1 MAERRRDRLQPPL
14 APIRPAYR
22 PLVLRL
28 VHALL
33 PLVLRWRLVH
43 WLPAG
48 ITHLELHNGAPL
60 VTLLEQFRQGRCRLL
75 LAFRHSAVDD
85 PLSGLWLLARGL
97 PPALRPQPVHFLY
110 DRGMPL
116 WAGRFLGWLLSS
128 LGGVSLRRG
137 RQPDWSALRQ
147 ARELM
152 RNGPFPF
159 AVAPEGAT
167 NGLGDCLGP
176 LEPGSARLALWC
188 RDDLRRAGRSEAVW
202 IVPIGIHY
210 RYPDAPWPR
219 LERLLGRLE
228 AQMGLAP
235 LAAPAG
241 PAAQATPERCRQR
254 LLRLGEQLL
263 VALEAFYGRFGDSG
277 GAGGGAS
284 GETSDEASDERT
296 SCDGRIDA
304 LRERVLR
311 LAEIRLGVRAAGTA
325 ADRCRR
331 LEEVAWQWIHRE
343 DLPPRHRLAPLQ
355 RGLAD
360 QAAAEAAL
368 ALRHM
373 RLVET
378 FVAVSAGYLDAPSF
392 ERCADVALLLHDGL
406 ARLGGGAL
414 PARPRLGRR
423 HARLQV
429 AEPIAVPAEPGG
441 RGQLDTLNAL
451 LEERLRGCLP

>member
-1 MAERRRDRLQPPL
+1 
-14 APIRPAYR
+14 
-22 PLVLRL
+22 
-28 VHALL
+28 
-33 PLVLRWRLVH
+33 
-43 WLPAG
+43 
-48 ITHLELHNGAPL
+48 
-60 VTLLEQFRQGRCRLL
+60 
-75 LAFRHSAVDD
+75 
-85 PLSGLWLLARGL
+85 
-97 PPALRPQPVHFLY
+97 
-110 DRGMPL
+110 
-116 WAGRFLGWLLSS
+116 
-128 LGGVSLRRG
+128 
-137 RQPDWSALRQ
+137 
-147 ARELM
+147 
-152 RNGPFPF
+152 
-159 AVAPEGAT
+159 
-167 NGLGDCLGP
+167 
-176 LEPGSARLALWC
+176 
-188 RDDLRRAGRSEAVW
+188 
-202 IVPIGIHY
+202 
-210 RYPDAPWPR
+210 
-219 LERLLGRLE
+219 
-228 AQMGLAP
+228 
-235 LAAPAG
+235 
-241 PAAQATPERCRQR
+241 
-254 LLRLGEQLL
+254 EQLL

-277 GAGGGAS
+277 GAGGGAR
-284 GETSDEASDERT
+284 GEASDEASDERT

-331 LEEVAWQWIHRE
+331 LEEVAWPWIHRE
-343 DLPPRHRLAPLQ
+343 DLPPRHQLAPLQ

-373 RLVET
+373 RLGET

>member
-1 MAERRRDRLQPPL
+1 MADRRLARVQPPL

-33 PLVLRWRLVH
+33 PLLLRWRLVR

-48 ITHLELHNGAPL
+48 ITHLELENAEPL
-60 VTLLEQFRQGRCRLL
+60 VALLRRFRQGRCRLL

-85 PLSGLWLLARGL
+85 PLCGLWLFSRGL
-97 PPALRPQPVHFLY
+97 PPPLRPQPVHFFY

-116 WAGRFLGWLLSS
+116 WAGRPLGWLLAA

-152 RNGPFPF
+152 RDGPFPF
-159 AVAPEGAT
+159 GVAREGAT
-167 NGLGDCLGP
+167 NGLGDQLGP

-188 RDDLRRAGRSEAVW
+188 RDDLRRTGRSEAVW

-228 AQMGLAP
+228 RQMGVAQ
-235 LAAPAG
+235 AAAEDHTDG
-241 PAAQATPERCRQR
+241 PALTRPERCRRR

-263 VALEAFYGRFGDSG
+263 AALEAFYGRFGEGHG
-277 GAGGGAS
+277 GAGGSAGES
-284 GETSDEASDERT
+284 GEAMA
-296 SCDGRIDA
+296 SCDGRIAA
-304 LRERVLR
+304 LRDRVLR
-311 LAEIRLGVRAAGTA
+311 LAEARLSVRPAGSHE
-325 ADRCRR
+325 DRCRR

-343 DLPPRHRLAPLQ
+343 DLPPRQRLSPLQ
-355 RGLAD
+355 RDLAD
-360 QAAAEAAL
+360 EAAAEAAL

-378 FVAVSAGYLDAPSF
+378 FVAVSAGYLAEPSF

-406 ARLGGGAL
+406 ARLGGGPL

-423 HARLQV
+423 HALLQV
-429 AEPIAVPAEPGG
+429 AEPIPVPAEPGG
-441 RGQLDTLNAL
+441 RRQVQDLTTR
-451 LEERLRGCLP
+451 LEQRLRGCLP